1 MSDTTNDITKRKRN
15 ILERILL
22 LTPIGDGTVEEALLI
37 WLTVSVWVHYVV
49 SGAIMV
55 VVLAV
60 VLLMPKMR
68 QKFLKEKKMFFLGI
82 IISAFSL
89 LSSCIAKNL
98 IGMAISF
105 GVFLIITL
113 GAFAKNVMTE
123 ERFQK
128 ISVISCIGSVI
139 SVFVALYQN
148 FIKYGDNPYYRP
160 TAGAF
165 NANYYGALIVMTMI
179 VCIYNVLDVKKPIEK
194 RTWYYPY
201 KLVFIAVFLLNCVAL
216 LVCESRSALLAFLV
230 CTVFYLFI
238 TGRYILFA
246 EAVSLA
252 VGIGVL
258 GWFYPDVLSWTNSLA
273 FSITE
278 RSTIWKDAM
287 RSFSQNPY
295 TVLFGR
301 GPMSYYHVMEKE
313 GLFIANHAHN
323 IIVDTLIN
331 VGIIGTAA
339 YSLLIAYFVKEI
351 WRARGEGNKAAF
363 AVGFVFLVEIFAQ
376 GIADV
381 TVMWHQSALCFI
393 LMMSVIGK
401 ERAENTGISM

>member
-1 MSDTTNDITKRKRN
+1 MTKRKRN
-15 ILERILL
+15 ILECIFL
-22 LTPIGDGTVEEALLI
+22 LTPISDGTVEEALLI
-37 WLTVSVWVHYVV
+37 WLTVAVWMHYVV
-49 SGAIMV
+49 SGAMM
-55 VVLAV
+55 V
-60 VLLMPKMR
+60 VLLAAVLIIPGIRK
-68 QKFLKEKKMFFLGI
+68 KAFGEKKMFFLGVGI
-82 IISAFSL
+82 AAFSL

-113 GAFAKNVMTE
+113 GAFAKSVMTE
-123 ERFQK
+123 TRFRK
-128 ISVISCIGSVI
+128 ISVVCCIGSVI
-139 SVFVALYQN
+139 SVFVSLYQN
-148 FIKYGDNPYYRP
+148 FIKYGDNPLYRP

-165 NANYYGALIVMTMI
+165 NANYYGALTVMTLMI
-179 VCIYNVLDVKKPIEK
+179 CIYNVLDGKRSDKK
-194 RTWYYPY
+194 RAWFYPH
-201 KLVFIAVFLLNCVAL
+201 KLFFIAVFLLNCVAL

-238 TGRYILFA
+238 TGRYLLFA
-246 EAVSLA
+246 VAVSLA
-252 VGIGVL
+252 VGVGVL
-258 GWFYPDVLSWTNSLA
+258 GWFYPNVLSWTNSLA

-295 TVLFGR
+295 TALFGR

-331 VGIIGTAA
+331 VGIIGTAMYA
-339 YSLLIAYFVKEI
+339 LLIAYFIKEI
-351 WRARGEGNKAAF
+351 WSVRRNKTAF
-363 AVGFVFLVEIFAQ
+363 AVSSVFLLEIFAQ

-381 TVMWHQSALCFI
+381 TVMWHQSALLFI
-393 LMMSVIGK
+393 IMFAVVGSECRCEK
-401 ERAENTGISM
+401 N